1 MPEPVPP
8 RMPSVEPAGT
18 VSEMWESSS
27 GQPSY
32 AKLTSSKTMSRCMS
46 GSHAPGRSC
55 SGSESM
61 M

>member
-1 MPEPVPP
+1 
-8 RMPSVEPAGT
+8 MPSVEPAGT
-18 VSEMWESSS
+18 VSEMWESNS

-32 AKLTSSKTMSRCMS
+32 AKLTSSKTMSRRMS

-55 SGSESM
+55 SGSEYM